1 VRERL
6 FKLIFLTSLS
16 VSLTCILGLAVWL
29 IGSELEVGFLNLF
42 VPLVLLVM
50 LALVL
55 SAVLASQVS
64 RNATRSLR
72 HIDISSPDERDV
84 EEEIKPLVRR
94 LNDQNRQIRR
104 QMEELE
110 QEHARQDR
118 MRREFTANVS
128 HELKTPLTSI
138 SGIAELLRDGMVR
151 PEDVQP
157 FAGKIYEEAQR
168 LISLVGDIIRLS
180 RLEDPA
186 VAVRKEPVSL
196 YRTAEQVCRQLLPVA
211 EKQQISLNL
220 RGEEGWVTG
229 SPRIIEEIVYNLCEN
244 AVQYNRPDGTVDVTV
259 QEEDEQVT
267 ITVADT
273 GIGVPQEELDRIF
286 ERFYRVDKSHSKA
299 VGGTGLGLSIVK
311 HGAASLGARIQVD
324 SELDQGTTISVIFPK
339 ERL

>member
-128 HELKTPLTSI
+128 HELKTPLTAI
-138 SGIAELLRDGMVR
+138 SGYAELIANGMTCG
-151 PEDVQP
+151 EDTVH
-157 FAGKIYEEAQR
+157 FA
-168 LISLVGDIIRLS
+168 
-180 RLEDPA
+180 
-186 VAVRKEPVSL
+186 
-196 YRTAEQVCRQLLPVA
+196 
-211 EKQQISLNL
+211 
-220 RGEEGWVTG
+220 
-229 SPRIIEEIVYNLCEN
+229 
-244 AVQYNRPDGTVDVTV
+244 
-259 QEEDEQVT
+259 
-267 ITVADT
+267 
-273 GIGVPQEELDRIF
+273 
-286 ERFYRVDKSHSKA
+286 H
-299 VGGTGLGLSIVK
+299 
-311 HGAASLGARIQVD
+311 
-324 SELDQGTTISVIFPK
+324 
-339 ERL
+339 